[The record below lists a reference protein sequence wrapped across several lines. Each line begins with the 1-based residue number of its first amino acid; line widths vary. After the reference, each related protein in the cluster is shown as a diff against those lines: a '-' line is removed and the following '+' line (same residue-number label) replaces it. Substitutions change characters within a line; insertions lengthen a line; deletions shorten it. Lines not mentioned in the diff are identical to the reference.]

1 MLRSRRDNVGT
12 NSRLLKDMLVIRSGG
27 ERRAKPRIS
36 EPYPATVRGLDGS
49 GWAFEEETVLDNL
62 SASGLY
68 LRLGRSIQPGAKL
81 FIVFWLSPNRSR
93 QDPTSTVAVRGIVLR
108 AELQPDGSC
117 GLAVAFRRYRFL

>member
-1 MLRSRRDNVGT
+1 MIRD
-12 NSRLLKDMLVIRSGG
+12 RG

-62 SASGLY
+62 SAGGLY
-68 LRLGRSIQPGAKL
+68 LRLPRSIHPGARL
-81 FIVFWLSPNRSR
+81 FIVFRLSTSPYER
-93 QDPTSTVAVRGIVLR
+93 DPSSVVAVRGVVLR

-117 GLAVAFRRYRFL
+117 GLAVTFRHYRFL